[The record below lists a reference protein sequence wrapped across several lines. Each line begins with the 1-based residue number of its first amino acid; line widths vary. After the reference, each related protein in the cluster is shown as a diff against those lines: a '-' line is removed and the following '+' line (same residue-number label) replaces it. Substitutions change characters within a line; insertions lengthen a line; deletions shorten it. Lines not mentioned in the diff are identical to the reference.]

1 MYHLQIKI
9 SFDYGWLSWDQ
20 NFSSFCPSLEISLTH
35 IAKIKGYRY
44 TLLDIGLVINQL
56 MGHGYCSNYARRKFR
71 SEYCSHQEKF
81 ASQFPAKTN
90 TVVSF
95 EPNGQVSKEFRH
107 TDLFST
113 ILVYLELARVKEWRT
128 LQINC

>member
-1 MYHLQIKI
+1 MLKYLQINGPANTLNYI
-9 SFDYGWLSWDQ
+9 VRDVV
-20 NFSSFCPSLEISLTH
+20 PRMP
-35 IAKIKGYRY
+35 KGYRY

-71 SEYCSHQEKF
+71 SEYCASQEKF

-95 EPNGQVSKEFRH
+95 EPNGQVKIPFFLLYTYIDISGNWKPLQHKAHHSKMLKDGWAKIHSIFC
-107 TDLFST
+107 F
-113 ILVYLELARVKEWRT
+113 
-128 LQINC
+128 

>member
-1 MYHLQIKI
+1 M
-9 SFDYGWLSWDQ
+9 
-20 NFSSFCPSLEISLTH
+20 PRMP
-35 IAKIKGYRY
+35 KGYRY

-71 SEYCSHQEKF
+71 SEYCASQEKF

-95 EPNGQVSKEFRH
+95 EPNGQVKIPFFLLYTYIVQCVIINISN
-107 TDLFST
+107 
-113 ILVYLELARVKEWRT
+113 YT
-128 LQINC
+128 LYYIDIVWGD

>member
-1 MYHLQIKI
+1 MLHERVIKRESKHTYKIKLKYLQINGPANTLNYI
-9 SFDYGWLSWDQ
+9 VRDVV
-20 NFSSFCPSLEISLTH
+20 PRMP
-35 IAKIKGYRY
+35 KGYRY

-71 SEYCSHQEKF
+71 SEYCASQEKF

-95 EPNGQVSKEFRH
+95 EPNGQVKIPFFLLY
-107 TDLFST
+107 TYID
-113 ILVYLELARVKEWRT
+113 IVWG
-128 LQINC
+128 N

>member
-1 MYHLQIKI
+1 LNYIVRDVVPRM
-9 SFDYGWLSWDQ
+9 
-20 NFSSFCPSLEISLTH
+20 P
-35 IAKIKGYRY
+35 KGYRY

-71 SEYCSHQEKF
+71 SEYCASQEKF

-95 EPNGQVSKEFRH
+95 EPNGQVKIPFFLLY
-107 TDLFST
+107 TY
-113 ILVYLELARVKEWRT
+113 IVQCVI
-128 LQINC
+128 INKSEDKKTVRNREEESAVDY

>member
-128 LQINC
+128 LQNNC